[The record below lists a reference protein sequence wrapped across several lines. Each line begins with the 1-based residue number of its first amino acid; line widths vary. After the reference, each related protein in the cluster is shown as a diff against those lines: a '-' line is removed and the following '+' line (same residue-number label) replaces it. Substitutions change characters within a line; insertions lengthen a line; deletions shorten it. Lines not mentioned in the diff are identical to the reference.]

1 MLELRRPLDG
11 GLMWRGQ
18 GQKAGLGCAGLV
30 LVGYVVYVVAQT
42 GIGWLLVILA
52 VAIAAMMMAK

>member
-1 MLELRRPLDG
+1 
-11 GLMWRGQ
+11 MWRGQ